1 MRISTTPLP
10 TFAAAA
16 PSSRCAR
23 PSTPPRTFEGA
34 AMNHM
39 PTLNRRAFVIG
50 TAAVGTG
57 LALGLDIPFGGPTV
71 VRAADG
77 SPEVNAWVVIRPD
90 DTVVIR
96 IARSEMG
103 QGTLTGLAQ
112 LAAEELECDWSKVTT
127 EYPTPGQSV
136 ARKRAWG
143 DFSTGGSRGIRTSH
157 EYVRKGGA
165 TARAMLIQAA
175 ANDWKVPASECTAA
189 NSVITHTPSGKT
201 TTYGKVAEAA
211 AKIEPPADVKLK
223 DPKDWKIIGK
233 PLKRLDTAD
242 KTTGKMTY
250 GIDVKLPG
258 MLNAAIKACPV
269 FGGKVKSYDEAKIA
283 NMKGVKKV
291 VKVED
296 YAVAVVADTWW
307 HAKTAL
313 DALPIVWDEG
323 PNAKVSSDSIAKWLA
338 EGLDPAQQAF
348 VGNENG
354 DAKTALAG
362 AAKKVEAVYNYP
374 YQNHATMEPLNATAL
389 YTADKCEVW
398 CGTQNGEAAFAATV
412 EVSGL
417 PAEKCD
423 VYKQMLGGGF
433 GRKGN
438 TDYVRQAVAIAKQM
452 PGTPIKL
459 LWSREE
465 DMQHGAYHPITQ
477 CKMTAG
483 FDADNNLTALHM
495 RISGQ
500 SILFSLRPE
509 AMVNGKDPV
518 TFQGLNPNGE
528 TAFGYSIPNLLI
540 DHSMRNPHVPP
551 GFWRGVNVNH
561 NAIYVE
567 CFMDELAHSV
577 GQDPLEFR
585 RKLMPKNSKHLAV
598 LNAVAEKIGWGKPAP
613 QGVYRGLAQHM
624 GYGSYV
630 AGAAEI
636 SVTDGNKIKVHRIV
650 AATDPGYAVNP
661 AQIERQIA
669 GSFVY
674 GLTGLFYGGCTVKD
688 GRIEQANFDTYNSM
702 RIAEMP
708 KVESI
713 IMPSGG
719 FWGGVGEPTI
729 CVAAPAV
736 LNAYF
741 AATGKRIRSVP
752 LRDQNISF
760 A

>member
-1 MRISTTPLP
+1 
-10 TFAAAA
+10 
-16 PSSRCAR
+16 
-23 PSTPPRTFEGA
+23 
-34 AMNHM
+34 MNHM

-50 TAAVGTG
+50 SAAVGTG

-112 LAAEELECDWSKVTT
+112 LVAEELECDWSKVTT

-143 DFSTGGSRGIRTSH
+143 DFSTGGSAGIRRSH

-165 TARAMLIQAA
+165 TARMMLVQAA
-175 ANDWKVPASECTAA
+175 ANEWKVPASECTAA
-189 NSVITHTPSGKT
+189 NSVITHTPSGRT
-201 TTYGKVAEAA
+201 TSYGKVAEAA
-211 AKIEPPADVKLK
+211 AKVEPPADVKLK
-223 DPKDWKIIGK
+223 DPKDWKIAGK
-233 PLKRLDTAD
+233 GLKRLDTAD
-242 KTTGKMTY
+242 KTTGKMIY
-250 GIDVKLPG
+250 GIDFKLPD
-258 MLNAAIKACPV
+258 MLNATIKDCPV
-269 FGGKVKSYDEAKIA
+269 FGGKLKSFDEAKIA
-283 NMKGVKKV
+283 GMKGVKKV
-291 VKVED
+291 VKVGD
-296 YAVAVVADTWW
+296 SAVAVVADTWW
-307 HAKTAL
+307 HAKTAI

-323 PNAKVSSDSIAKWLA
+323 DNAKVSSASIAKWLE
-338 EGLDPAQQAF
+338 EGLDNAQPAF
-348 VGNENG
+348 VGNQNG
-354 DAKTALAG
+354 DAKAALAG
-362 AAKKVEAVYNYP
+362 AAKKIEAVYNYP
-374 YQNHATMEPLNATAL
+374 YQNHATMEPMNATAL

-398 CGTQNGEAAFAATV
+398 CGTQNGEAAFAAAS
-412 EVSGL
+412 EASGH
-417 PAEKCD
+417 PAEKCE
-423 VYKQMLGGGF
+423 VHKLMLGTGF
-433 GRKGN
+433 GRRGM
-438 TDYVRQAVAIAKQM
+438 TDYVRQAVLIAKQM

-465 DMQHGAYHPITQ
+465 DMQHGKYHPITQ
-477 CKMTAG
+477 CKLTGA
-483 FDADNNLTALHM
+483 FDSDNNLTALHL
-495 RISGQ
+495 RLSGQ
-500 SILFSLRPE
+500 SILFSVRPD
-509 AMVNGKDPV
+509 ALVNGMDPGA
-518 TFQGLNPNGE
+518 FQGLLANGDFV
-528 TAFGYSIPNLLI
+528 FGYTVPNLLI
-540 DHSMRNPHVPP
+540 EHAMRNPHVPP
-551 GFWRGVNVNH
+551 GYWRGVNINH

-567 CFMDELAHSV
+567 CFMDELAAAA
-577 GQDPLEFR
+577 GQDPVEFR
-585 RKLMPKNSKHLAV
+585 RKLMTKHPKHLAV
-598 LNAVAEKIGWGKPAP
+598 LNAVADKVGWTTPPPK
-613 QGVYRGLAQHM
+613 GVYRGIAQHM

-630 AGAAEI
+630 AAAAEI

-661 AQIERQIA
+661 AQIERQVA

-674 GLTGLFYGGCTVKD
+674 GLSGLFYGGCTVKD
-688 GRIEQANFDTYNSM
+688 GRIEQTNFDTYNSM

-713 IMPSGG
+713 VMPSGG